1 MVIMPIQTTTIGA
14 YPKPDYVPIPDWFR
28 EKSTTD
34 KDPTIAL
41 DDCSECW
48 GPEAEEILDR
58 ATREIVLKQVR
69 LGIDIPTDGEV
80 RRENYIH
87 YHCRHLEGIDF
98 QNLTRKAMRAG
109 QWVVNVPTIAAA
121 IEAGPGF
128 LVRDWQVAQ
137 SVTEHPV
144 KITLPGPLTII
155 DSTFNAFY
163 EDERLLAADL
173 AAAINVEVVK
183 LAQAGCCWIQID
195 EPIFARE
202 PDKALAFGIES
213 LERCFHGIPSAV
225 NRAIHICCGYPD
237 RLDSQQYEKAPSEN
251 YFRLAPALDDAAL
264 DVISI
269 EDAHRPNDLSLLE
282 LFKSRTIIL
291 GVIGIARSRIETVEE
306 IASRL
311 QEAIEHID
319 RERLIAAPD
328 CGLGML
334 NHEQAE
340 AKLKNMVAA
349 ARLI

>member
-1 MVIMPIQTTTIGA
+1 MPIQTTTIGA

>member
-1 MVIMPIQTTTIGA
+1 
-14 YPKPDYVPIPDWFR
+14 
-28 EKSTTD
+28 
-34 KDPTIAL
+34 
-41 DDCSECW
+41 
-48 GPEAEEILDR
+48 
-58 ATREIVLKQVR
+58 
-69 LGIDIPTDGEV
+69 
-80 RRENYIH
+80 
-87 YHCRHLEGIDF
+87 
-98 QNLTRKAMRAG
+98 MRDG

-121 IEAGPGF
+121 IKAGPGF
-128 LVRDWQVAQ
+128 LVRDWQEAQ

-163 EDERLLAADL
+163 EDERQLAADL
-173 AAAINVEVVK
+173 AAAINVEIVK
-183 LAQAGCCWIQID
+183 LAQAGCRWIQID
-195 EPIFARE
+195 EPIFTRE
-202 PDKALAFGIES
+202 PNKALAFGIES
-213 LERCFHGIPSAV
+213 LERCFHGTPSAV

-237 RLDSQQYEKAPSEN
+237 RLDSEQYEKAPSEN

-282 LFKSRTIIL
+282 LFKNQTIIL

-334 NHEQAE
+334 SHEQVE
-340 AKLKNMVAA
+340 AKLKNMVTA